1 MKRLSLLALLILVL
15 ALALVACG
23 GGTTTETTT
32 DEGAEV
38 VATETTA
45 EEEAPAEEEAATEEA
60 PAEEEAAGSMECT
73 DAIGCITVAPGDP
86 IVIASALVI
95 SGPNIELG
103 TDSQRGIEIAIA
115 MRPEVLGHPVELQA
129 EDDGCSAEGG
139 QAAGTKIVANPQVVG
154 IIGTSCSGAGVPL
167 AAIMSDAGYLMISPS
182 NTSPALTD
190 PEQAWK
196 PGYFR
201 TAHNDLIQGAAMA
214 TFAFEELGLTKA
226 AAIHDGDPYTEG
238 LANAFYEAFQAL
250 GGEGV
255 GFEAEAADAT
265 NVEPLLTSIAAAEP
279 EFLFYPVFQPLAPL
293 LTNTAKT
300 IPGLENTILAAADGV
315 FSPSFLEATPGSSE
329 GMFLS
334 GPDLSFENAFYSEE
348 FVPMYQEM
356 FGTEPTN
363 VYHAHAFDAANILLN
378 AVESVAQQGEDG
390 TLIIGRQALRDAV
403 AATAGFEGVTGTLTC
418 SEFGD
423 CADARISVSLVEN
436 GEFVRQWSNA
446 E

>member
-1 MKRLSLLALLILVL
+1 MKQRSLLALLVFVL

-23 GGTTTETTT
+23 GGGTTETP
-32 DEGAEV
+32 V
-38 VATETTA
+38 
-45 EEEAPAEEEAATEEA
+45 EEAVSTEAPAEATEA
-60 PAEEEAAGSMECT
+60 PAEATQPAAEGSMECT
-73 DAIGCITVAPGDP
+73 DALGCVEVAPGDP
-86 IVIASALVI
+86 ILIASALVI

-103 TDSQRGIEIAIA
+103 TDSQHGIEIAIA

-139 QAAGTKIVANPQVVG
+139 QAAGQKIVSNPQIVG
-154 IIGTSCSGAGVPL
+154 VIGTSCSGAGVPM
-167 AAIMSDAGYLMISPS
+167 AAIISDAGYLMISPS

-190 PEQAWK
+190 PDQAWK

-214 TFAFEELGLTKA
+214 TFAYEQLGLTKA

-238 LANAFYEAFQAL
+238 LASAFYDAFQAL

-279 EFLFYPVFQPLAPL
+279 QFLFYPVFQPLAPL

-300 IPGLENTILAAADGV
+300 VPGLENTILAAADGV

-329 GMFLS
+329 GMYLS
-334 GPDLSFENAFYSEE
+334 GPDLSFANTMYQDE
-348 FVPMYQEM
+348 FIPMYQDM
-356 FGTEPTN
+356 FGSEPTN
-363 VYHAHAFDAANILLN
+363 VYHAHAFDATNILLN
-378 AVESVAQQGEDG
+378 AVESVAQQGADG
-390 TLIIGRQALRDAV
+390 TLLIGRQALRDAV
-403 AATAGFEGVTGTLTC
+403 AATSGYVGLTGTLTC

-423 CADARISVSLVEN
+423 CADAKIAVSHVEN
-436 GEFVRQWSNA
+436 GEFVPVWNNKDGSLQ
-446 E
+446 

>member
-1 MKRLSLLALLILVL
+1 MKRLSLLALLVLAL

-23 GGTTTETTT
+23 GGDTTETPVEET
-32 DEGAEV
+32 
-38 VATETTA
+38 VATEVPVEEPAA
-45 EEEAPAEEEAATEEA
+45 EEPAEEPAAET
-60 PAEEEAAGSMECT
+60 SMECT
-73 DAIGCITVAPGDP
+73 DALGCVEVAPGDP
-86 IVIASALVI
+86 ILIASALVI

-103 TDSQRGIEIAIA
+103 TDSQHGVEIAIA

-139 QAAGTKIVANPQVVG
+139 QAAGQKIVSNPQIVG
-154 IIGTSCSGAGVPL
+154 VIGTSCSGAGVPM
-167 AAIMSDAGYLMISPS
+167 AAIISDAGYLMISPS

-226 AAIHDGDPYTEG
+226 AAVHDGDPYTEG
-238 LANAFYEAFQAL
+238 LASAFYDAFQAL

-279 EFLFYPVFQPLAPL
+279 QFLFYPVFQPLAPL

-300 IPGLENTILAAADGV
+300 VPGLETTILAAADGV
-315 FSPSFLEATPGSSE
+315 FSPSFLEATPGTSE
-329 GMFLS
+329 GMYLS
-334 GPDLSFENAFYSEE
+334 GPDLSFANTMYQDE
-348 FVPMYQEM
+348 FIPMYQEM
-356 FGTEPTN
+356 FGSEPTN
-363 VYHAHAFDAANILLN
+363 VYHAHAFDATNILLN
-378 AVESVAQQGEDG
+378 AVESVAQQGADG
-390 TLIIGRQALRDAV
+390 TLLIGRQALRDAV
-403 AATAGFEGVTGTLTC
+403 AATSGYVGLTGTLTC

-423 CADARISVSLVEN
+423 CADAKIAVSHVEN
-436 GEFVRQWSNA
+436 GEFVPVWNNKDGSLQ
-446 E
+446 

>member
-1 MKRLSLLALLILVL
+1 
-15 ALALVACG
+15 
-23 GGTTTETTT
+23 
-32 DEGAEV
+32 
-38 VATETTA
+38 
-45 EEEAPAEEEAATEEA
+45 
-60 PAEEEAAGSMECT
+60 MECT
-73 DAIGCITVAPGDP
+73 DELGCVEVAPGDP

-103 TDSQRGIEIAIA
+103 TDSQNGIEIALA
-115 MRPEVLGHPVELQA
+115 MRPDVLGHPVELQA

-139 QAAGTKIVANPQVVG
+139 QAAGQKIVANPQVVG
-154 IIGTSCSGAGVPL
+154 VIGTSCSGAGVPM
-167 AAIMSDAGYLMISPS
+167 AANITEAGNLMISPS

-214 TFAFEELGLTKA
+214 TFAYNELGLTKA

-238 LANAFYEAFQAL
+238 LASAFYDAFQAL

-315 FSPSFLEATPGSSE
+315 FSPSFLEATPGTSE
-329 GMFLS
+329 GMYLS
-334 GPDLSFENAFYSEE
+334 GPDLSFDNTMYQDE
-348 FVPMYQEM
+348 FIPMYQDM
-356 FGTEPTN
+356 FGSEPTN
-363 VYHAHAFDAANILLN
+363 VYHAHAFDATNILLN
-378 AVESVAQQGEDG
+378 AVEQVAQQGADG
-390 TLIIGRQALRDAV
+390 TLLIGRQALRDALY
-403 AATAGFEGVTGTLTC
+403 ATSGYAGITGTLTC
-418 SEFGD
+418 SEYGD
-423 CADARISVSLVEN
+423 CADPNIAVKKVEN
-436 GEFVRQWSNA
+436 GEFVPVWSNK